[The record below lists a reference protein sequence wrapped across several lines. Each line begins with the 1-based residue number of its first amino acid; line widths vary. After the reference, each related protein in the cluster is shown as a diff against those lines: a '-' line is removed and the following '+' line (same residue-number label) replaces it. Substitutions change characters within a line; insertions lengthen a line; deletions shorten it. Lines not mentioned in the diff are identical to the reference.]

1 MLLVFKL
8 IKESFIFAF
17 QSVIMNKLRTALSLL
32 GITIGIFAIISV
44 FTVVDSLE
52 TNIRTSLNSL
62 GTNIVY
68 VQKWP
73 WTSEDG
79 KEFQWWKYVNRPVPN
94 YAEYREVEYRST
106 MAEDVGFVV
115 SANLPSKSGNNKIDN
130 TRFIGVSNNIEKIR
144 TIEIENGRYFTSFEI
159 NSGRN
164 ICVIGHSIAKNL
176 FPNSDPIGKVIQLKG
191 FKLKVIGVISK
202 EGKATFSDSMD
213 ESVILPVTFIRNIID
228 IKSEDFNPELWV
240 RAKTNVSNEEL
251 IGELRQILR
260 SVRRLKPNAE
270 DNFALNQTSMLS
282 NSLDS
287 FFAVLNMAG
296 WFIGIFSLLVG
307 GFGIANIMF
316 VGVKERTTQIGVQ
329 KALGAKSYFILSQ
342 FLFEAI
348 LLSVFGG
355 AVGLFLVWAGTM
367 IINVMSGFTIDLTIG
382 NIVLGIGISSLIG
395 LVSGIAPAWSAAR
408 MDPVTAIN
416 TSF

>member
-1 MLLVFKL
+1 MFLILKL
-8 IKESFIFAF
+8 IKESFIFAY
-17 QSVIMNKLRTALSLL
+17 QSVIMNKLRTSLSLL

-62 GTNIVY
+62 GSNIVY

-79 KEFQWWKYVNRPVPN
+79 KEFQWWKYVNRPVPSF
-94 YAEYREVEYRST
+94 AEYREVEYRST
-106 MAEDVGFVV
+106 LAQDVGFVV
-115 SANLPSKSGNNKIDN
+115 STNQTSKYQDNKIEN

-144 TIEIENGRYFTSFEI
+144 TIEIEKGRYFTTFEI

-164 ICVIGHSIAKNL
+164 ICVIGFVIAKNL
-176 FPNSDPIGKVIQLKG
+176 FPNMDPIGKVLQVAG
-191 FKLKVIGVISK
+191 FKLKIVGVIAK
-202 EGKATFSDSMD
+202 EGKATFSESMD
-213 ESVILPVTFIRNIID
+213 ECVILPVTYIRNVID
-228 IKSEDFNPELWV
+228 IKSENFNPELWV
-240 RAKTNVSNEEL
+240 RAKPNVSNEAL

-282 NSLDS
+282 STLDG
-287 FFAVLNMAG
+287 FFKVLNMAG

-316 VGVKERTTQIGVQ
+316 VGVKERTTQIGIQ
-329 KALGAKSYFILSQ
+329 KALGAKSFFILSQ

-355 AVGLFLVWAGTM
+355 AVGLFLVWSGTM
-367 IINVMSGFTIDLTIG
+367 IINIMSGFNIDLTIG

-395 LVSGIAPAWSAAR
+395 LISGIAPAWSAAR

>member
-1 MLLVFKL
+1 
-8 IKESFIFAF
+8 
-17 QSVIMNKLRTALSLL
+17 MNKLRTILSLL

-44 FTVVDSLE
+44 FTIVDSLE

-62 GTNIVY
+62 GTNIIY

-73 WTSEDG
+73 WTEENG
-79 KEFQWWKYVNRPVPN
+79 AEYQWWKYVNRPVPSFE
-94 YAEYREVEYRST
+94 EYREIEYRSV
-106 MAEDVGFVV
+106 MAQDVGFVV
-115 SANLPSKSGNNKIDN
+115 STRETSRFENNKIEN
-130 TRFIGVSNNIEKIR
+130 TRFIGVSNNVEKIR
-144 TIEIENGRYFTSFEI
+144 TIEIEKGRYFTTFEI

-164 ICVIGHSIAKNL
+164 FAVIGHSIAKNL
-176 FPNSDPIGKVIQLKG
+176 FPNSDPIGKTFRIKG

-213 ESVILPVTFIRNIID
+213 ESVILPVTFIRNVID
-228 IKSEDFNPELWV
+228 IKSENFNPELWV
-240 RAKTNVSNEEL
+240 RSMPNVSNEEL
-251 IGELRQILR
+251 IDELRQILR

-287 FFAVLNMAG
+287 FFKVLNMAG
-296 WFIGIFSLLVG
+296 WFIGLFSLLVG

-316 VGVKERTTQIGVQ
+316 VGVKERTTQIGIQ
-329 KALGAKSYFILSQ
+329 KALGAKRYFIMME
-342 FLFEAI
+342 FLFEAV

-355 AVGLFLVWAGTM
+355 AVGLFLVWTGTM
-367 IINVMSGFTIDLTIG
+367 AINMMSGFSIDLTIG
-382 NIVLGIGISSLIG
+382 NIILGLGISSLIG
-395 LVSGIAPAWSAAR
+395 LISGLAPAWSAAR

-416 TSF
+416 MSF

>member
-1 MLLVFKL
+1 MLSLLNL

-17 QSVIMNKLRTALSLL
+17 QSVIMNKLRTILSLL

-44 FTVVDSLE
+44 FTIVDSLE
-52 TNIRTSLNSL
+52 TNIRSSLNSL
-62 GTNIVY
+62 GTNIIY

-73 WTSEDG
+73 WTEESGAEY
-79 KEFQWWKYVNRPVPN
+79 QWWKYVNRPVPSFE
-94 YAEYREVEYRST
+94 EYREIEYRST
-106 MAEDVGFVV
+106 MAQDVGFVV
-115 SANLPSKSGNNKIDN
+115 STNQTAKYENNKIDN
-130 TRFIGVSNNIEKIR
+130 TRFIGVSNNIENIR
-144 TIEIENGRYFTSFEI
+144 TIELEKGRYFTAFEI
-159 NSGRN
+159 NSARN
-164 ICVIGHSIAKNL
+164 ICVIGSTVAKNL
-176 FPNSDPIGKVIQLKG
+176 FPGGNPIGKVLRVAG
-191 FKLKVIGVISK
+191 FKLKVVGVISK

-213 ESVILPVTFIRNIID
+213 ESVILPVTFIRNVID

-240 RAKTNVSNEEL
+240 RAKENVSNEAL
-251 IGELRQILR
+251 MDELRQILR

-287 FFAVLNMAG
+287 FFKVLNMAG
-296 WFIGIFSLLVG
+296 WFIGLFSLLVG

-316 VGVKERTTQIGVQ
+316 VGVKERTNQIGIQ
-329 KALGAKSYFILSQ
+329 KALGAKRYFILSE
-342 FLFEAI
+342 FLFEAV

-355 AVGLFLVWAGTM
+355 AVGLFLVWSGTVM
-367 IINVMSGFTIDLTIG
+367 INYLAGFTIDLTIG
-382 NIVLGIGISSLIG
+382 NILLGLGISSLIG
-395 LVSGIAPAWSAAR
+395 LISGIAPAWSAAR

>member
-1 MLLVFKL
+1 MFSLLNL

-17 QSVIMNKLRTALSLL
+17 QSVIMNKLRTILSLL

-44 FTVVDSLE
+44 FTIVDSLE
-52 TNIRTSLNSL
+52 TNIRSSLNSL
-62 GTNIVY
+62 GTNIIY

-73 WTSEDG
+73 WTEENG
-79 KEFQWWKYVNRPVPN
+79 AEYQWWKYVNRPVPSFE
-94 YAEYREVEYRST
+94 EYREVEYRSV
-106 MAEDVGFVV
+106 MAQDVGFVV
-115 SANLPSKSGNNKIDN
+115 STQQTAKYENNKIEN
-130 TRFIGVSNNIEKIR
+130 TRFIGVSNNIENIR
-144 TIEIENGRYFTSFEI
+144 TIEIVSGRYFTSFEI
-159 NSGRN
+159 NSARN
-164 ICVIGHSIAKNL
+164 ICVIGSSVAKNL
-176 FPNSDPIGKVIQLKG
+176 FRNTDPIGKVMRVAG

-213 ESVILPVTFIRNIID
+213 ESVILPVTFIRNVID

-240 RAKTNVSNEEL
+240 RAKENVSNEAL
-251 IGELRQILR
+251 LDELRQILR

-287 FFAVLNMAG
+287 FFKVLNMAG
-296 WFIGIFSLLVG
+296 WFIGLFSLLVG

-316 VGVKERTTQIGVQ
+316 VGVKERTTQIGIQ
-329 KALGAKSYFILSQ
+329 KALGAKRYFILSE
-342 FLFEAI
+342 FLFEAV

-355 AVGLFLVWAGTM
+355 AVGLFLVWTGTLLINYLAG
-367 IINVMSGFTIDLTIG
+367 FAIDLTLG
-382 NIVLGIGISSLIG
+382 NILLGLGISSLIG
-395 LVSGIAPAWSAAR
+395 LISGLAPAWTAAR

>member
-1 MLLVFKL
+1 MLLLLKL
-8 IKESFIFAF
+8 LKESFIFAY
-17 QSVIMNKLRTALSLL
+17 QSVIVNKLRTILSLL

-44 FTVVDSLE
+44 FTIVDSLE

-62 GTNIVY
+62 GTNIIY

-73 WTSEDG
+73 WTEENG
-79 KEFQWWKYVNRPVPN
+79 AEYQWWKYVNRPVPTFE
-94 YAEYREVEYRST
+94 EYREIEYRSV
-106 MAEDVGFVV
+106 MAQDVGFVV
-115 SANLPSKSGNNKIDN
+115 STTQTSKYENNKIEG

-144 TIEIENGRYFTSFEI
+144 TIEIEKGRYFTSFEI

-164 ICVIGHSIAKNL
+164 ICVIGASIAKNL
-176 FPNSDPIGKVIQLKG
+176 FPNVDPLGKILKVEG
-191 FKLKVIGVISK
+191 FKLKVIGVIAK

-213 ESVILPVTFIRNIID
+213 ESVILPVTFIRNVID

-251 IGELRQILR
+251 VDELRQILR
-260 SVRRLKPNAE
+260 SVRRLKPSAE

-282 NSLDS
+282 NSLDA
-287 FFAVLNMAG
+287 FFNVLNMAG
-296 WFIGIFSLLVG
+296 WFIGLFSLLVG

-316 VGVKERTTQIGVQ
+316 VGVKERTTQIGIQ
-329 KALGAKSYFILSQ
+329 KALGAKRFFILSE
-342 FLFEAI
+342 FLFEAV

-355 AVGLFLVWAGTM
+355 AVGLFLVWIGTVLINYMAGF
-367 IINVMSGFTIDLTIG
+367 SIDLTIA
-382 NIVLGIGISSLIG
+382 NIVLGLGISSLIG
-395 LVSGIAPAWSAAR
+395 LVSGLAPAWSAAR

-416 TSF
+416 TTF

>member
-1 MLLVFKL
+1 MFLLFKL
-8 IKESFIFAF
+8 LKESFIFAF
-17 QSVIMNKLRTALSLL
+17 QSVTMNKLRTALSLL

-44 FTVVDSLE
+44 FTIVDSLE

-73 WTSEDG
+73 WTETNG
-79 KEFQWWKYVNRPVPN
+79 AEYQWWKYVNRPVPSF
-94 YAEYREVEYRST
+94 AEYREIEYRST
-106 MAEDVGFVV
+106 LAQDVGFVV
-115 SANLPSKSGNNKIDN
+115 STNQTSKYENNKIEN
-130 TRFIGVSNNIEKIR
+130 TNFIGVSNNIENIR
-144 TIEIENGRYFTSFEI
+144 TIEIEKGRYFTSFEI

-164 ICVIGHSIAKNL
+164 ICVIGYTIAKNL
-176 FPNSDPIGKVIQLKG
+176 FPGLDPIGKTLRVEG
-191 FKLKVIGVISK
+191 FKLKVIGVIAK
-202 EGKATFSDSMD
+202 EGKATFSQSMD
-213 ESVILPVTFIRNIID
+213 EAVILPVTFIRNVID

-240 RAKTNVSNEEL
+240 RAKPNVSNEEL
-251 IGELRQILR
+251 MDELRQILR

-282 NSLDS
+282 NSLDG
-287 FFAVLNMAG
+287 FFKVLNMAG
-296 WFIGIFSLLVG
+296 WFIGLFSLLVG

-316 VGVKERTTQIGVQ
+316 VGVKERTTQIGIQ
-329 KALGAKSYFILSQ
+329 KALGAKKYFILSE
-342 FLFEAI
+342 FLFEAV

-355 AVGLFLVWAGTM
+355 AVGLFLVWTGTLLINYLAGF
-367 IINVMSGFTIDLTIG
+367 SIDLTLA
-382 NIVLGIGISSLIG
+382 NILLGLGISSFIG

>member
-1 MLLVFKL
+1 
-8 IKESFIFAF
+8 
-17 QSVIMNKLRTALSLL
+17 MNKLRTALSLL

-94 YAEYREVEYRST
+94 YSEYREVQYRST
-106 MAEDVGFVV
+106 LAQDVGFVV
-115 SANLPSKSGNNKIDN
+115 STNQTTKYESKKIDN

-144 TIEIENGRYFTSFEI
+144 TIEIEKGRYFSSFEI

-164 ICVIGHSIAKNL
+164 ICVIGYEIAKIL
-176 FPNSDPIGKVIQLKG
+176 FPNSDPIGKVIQVRG
-191 FKLKVIGVISK
+191 FKLRVIGVISK
-202 EGKATFSDSMD
+202 EGKATFSDTMD
-213 ESVILPVTFIRNIID
+213 ESVILPVTFIRNVID
-228 IKSEDFNPELWV
+228 IKNEDFNPELWV
-240 RAKTNVSNEEL
+240 RAKENVSNDEL

-282 NSLDS
+282 NSLDA
-287 FFAVLNMAG
+287 FFKVLNLAG

-316 VGVKERTTQIGVQ
+316 VGVKERTTQIGIQ

-355 AVGLFLVWAGTM
+355 AVGLFLVWSGTIAINYLAGF
-367 IINVMSGFTIDLTIG
+367 SIDLTLG
-382 NIVLGIGISSLIG
+382 NIILGIGISSLIG
-395 LVSGIAPAWSAAR
+395 LISGIAPAWSAAR

-416 TSF
+416 TTF